1 MSKRRDIIKDIDYRL
16 LIAVVV
22 ACGFGLVILNSAS
35 MSLRTG
41 ASIMRSQKIATIL
54 GFVSL
59 LILTT
64 IDYRNWKIVYKLI
77 YLVSVALLIYTLIAG
92 FGPGM
97 SRDIR
102 SWVSIAGFSFQ
113 PSEFVKI
120 AFIICFAAYLEE
132 VGEELNKPLVLVRV
146 LAFGFFPIA
155 LILLQPDMGTALVYI
170 FIMVMMLFIAG
181 IHWKYIAI
189 AVGAFLIMLPIIW
202 LTLEDYQKNR
212 IFDFLDPYANPTGTT
227 YQYIQG
233 EIAIGSGKLLGKGL
247 YQGTQNQF
255 NFIPEKQNDFIFPV
269 LAEELG
275 FVGGFALLLIYLF
288 ILIRMYKISKNSVD
302 HFGAYMVMGI
312 SAMFLFH
319 IWENIGM
326 TLGVMP
332 ITGIPLPFFSQ
343 GGTFQLTNLTMIGLI
358 LSVAAHR
365 HIKYF

>member
-1 MSKRRDIIKDIDYRL
+1 MSKRRDIIRDIDYRL

-22 ACGFGLVILNSAS
+22 ACVFGLIILNSAS
-35 MSLRTG
+35 MSLGTG
-41 ASIMRSQKIATIL
+41 SSIMFSQKAATIL
-54 GFVSL
+54 GFVAL
-59 LILTT
+59 AFLTA
-64 IDYRNWKIVYKLI
+64 IDYRNWKILYKLI
-77 YLVSVALLIYTLIAG
+77 YIVSIALLVYTLIFG
-92 FGPGM
+92 FGP
-97 SRDIR
+97 RETDIK
-102 SWVSIAGFSFQ
+102 SWVSIGGFSFQ
-113 PSEFVKI
+113 PSEFVKV

-132 VGEELNKPLVLVRV
+132 VGEELNNPITLIKV
-146 LAFGFFPIA
+146 LAFGFFPIG

-170 FIMVMMLFIAG
+170 FIMIFMLFIAG

-189 AVGAFLIMLPIIW
+189 ALGVFLVLAPIIW
-202 LTLEDYQKNR
+202 LTLEDYQRNR
-212 IFDFLDPYANPTGTT
+212 IFDFLDPYSNPTGTN

-233 EIAIGSGKLLGKGL
+233 EIAIGSGKFFGKGL

-275 FVGGFALLLIYLF
+275 FVGGFALLVLYLF
-288 ILIRMYKISKNSVD
+288 MLLRMYKISKFSVD
-302 HFGAYMVMGI
+302 NFGSYMVIGVA
-312 SAMFLFH
+312 AMFLFH

-343 GGTFQLTNLTMIGLI
+343 GGTFQLTNLAMIGLI